1 MFCQFFTEI
10 NANHINHIRFLL
22 TFIKSVLHYDEHFP
36 DGCPVNRH
44 DRLFLKPQ
52 LLWPE
57 WKDSSMILR
66 WSSHRDTTTTNKE
79 FLFTKTHINII
90 DYIRHTYKK
99 TLSRYCAF
107 NVKHGIRSHQWNQL
121 SRHQLAT
128 WVGSF
133 AVTTE
138 IYKFVYNPCNSWICT
153 TRFCAFLNN

>member
-1 MFCQFFTEI
+1 MF
-10 NANHINHIRFLL
+10 

-52 LLWPE
+52 LLWPK

-90 DYIRHTYKK
+90 DYILHTYKK

-107 NVKHGIRSHQWNQL
+107 NVKHGIRSHGISCQGISWQ
-121 SRHQLAT
+121 RE
-128 WVGSF
+128 WVVLLLLRKFTNSF
-133 AVTTE
+133 TIRV
-138 IYKFVYNPCNSWICT
+138 IRGFVPLDSV
-153 TRFCAFLNN
+153 RS